1 MDITPTKNTTYNTE
15 VTNNS
20 FRLYNIYT
28 NHILIQYETYSV
40 SQLQPRKNEW
50 NEWGWG
56 RNKKGTK

>member
-40 SQLQPRKNEW
+40 SQLQPRKNE
-50 NEWGWG
+50 
-56 RNKKGTK
+56 